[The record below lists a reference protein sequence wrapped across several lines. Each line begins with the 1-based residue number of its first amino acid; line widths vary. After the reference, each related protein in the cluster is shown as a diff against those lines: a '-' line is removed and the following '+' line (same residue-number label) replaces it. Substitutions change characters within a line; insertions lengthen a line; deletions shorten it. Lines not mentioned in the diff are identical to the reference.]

1 MHVIELVGRTFLSLI
16 FLLEGIRKI
25 FYYESTVEYM
35 ENFSVPGYLLPPA
48 IVIEILFPVLVIIGY
63 KTKLSAAIL
72 SLFTLLL
79 AIIFHTDFSN
89 QMQLTSL
96 LKNFAI
102 SGGFMIVY
110 IYGPGKFSLDLFLKA
125 K

>member
-1 MHVIELVGRTFLSLI
+1 MHVIDFIGRTFLSLI
-16 FLLEGIRKI
+16 FLVAGIRKI
-25 FYYESTVEYM
+25 FYYEGTIEFM

-48 IVIEILFPVLVIIGY
+48 IVIEILFPILLIIGY
-63 KTKLSAAIL
+63 KTKISAAIL

-89 QMQLTSL
+89 PMQLISF

-102 SGGFMIVY
+102 SGGFMILF
-110 IYGPGKFSLDLFLKA
+110 IYGPGKFSLDHFLKT